1 MKNGKQLFGR
11 ALPLISLMF
20 CMFVVLPASAQSN
33 LQKINEALT
42 ILNNSISNLNNQ
54 INNNNSNNSYNYNSN
69 SNYNSNNSYDYSD
82 DYDSSNEIATSNRQR
97 AYDNMANRAAKLYSD
112 LTAKRYSG
120 SSRTHSTDVSTY
132 NKLRREMR
140 KYRNQ
145 ARREGIILQKSEYED
160 LSVN

>member
-1 MKNGKQLFGR
+1 MKKGKQLFGR

-54 INNNNSNNSYNYNSN
+54 INNNNSNSNYDYNSN
-69 SNYNSNNSYDYSD
+69 SNYNSNSSYDYSD

-97 AYDNMANRAAKLYSD
+97 AYDNMANRAARLYSD

>member
-1 MKNGKQLFGR
+1 MKRGKQLFGR

-54 INNNNSNNSYNYNSN
+54 INNNNSNSNYDYNSN
-69 SNYNSNNSYDYSD
+69 SNYNSNSSYDYSD

-97 AYDNMANRAAKLYSD
+97 AYDNMANRAARLYSD

>member
-1 MKNGKQLFGR
+1 MKNGKQLFRR
-11 ALPLISLMF
+11 AFSLLFLMF
-20 CMFVVLPASAQSN
+20 CMFVALPANAQSN

-42 ILNNSISNLNNQ
+42 ILNNSLSNLNNQ
-54 INNNNSNNSYNYNSN
+54 INNNNSNNSYDYNSN
-69 SNYNSNNSYDYSD
+69 SNYNSNNSYNYND
-82 DYDSSNEIATSNRQR
+82 DDDSSNEIATSNRQR
-97 AYDNMANRAAKLYSD
+97 AYDNMATRAANLYSSI
-112 LTAKRYSG
+112 TAKRYSG
-120 SSRTHSTDVSTY
+120 SSKTFSTDVSTY